1 MQDLLEYA
9 IKKAE
14 KQGASQAEAY
24 FTSGDT
30 LRVGIEKK
38 QVKMSEKKH
47 DAGMS
52 VRVAVKSKNGFSIGF
67 AYLTDLTEKAADAA
81 VKQAFKVASCKK
93 PDPDFKSFPERKPAK
108 SVQKIY
114 DKKVAVI
121 EPDRIVDLAADLIK
135 SIDIDKRI
143 ATIGGGL
150 GVGSVK
156 VALVNSLGVR
166 GEYEKTSYG
175 AYGYVVAKEKDSVG
189 VGGDGYSSCFF
200 NEEKAYVAF
209 KNAQEIG
216 LRQLNP
222 RTVKPQKMDVL
233 LQPEALGFLLASTL
247 IPEVRADNVQKKQSP
262 FVGKLNQ
269 MIASENLTILDDGL
283 IPEAMGSRPFDDE
296 GYPTQTTTVIGK
308 GQLKTFLHNSYT
320 AGKDKVKSTGNAA
333 RTLGIF
339 TDKPKYT
346 AEPIVGPNNFKLQPA
361 KKSVEDKFDGVIK
374 EVKNGIIAKEVI
386 GAHTANAASG
396 EFSVVL
402 DSAFKIEKGEI
413 VYPVKQAMLGGNI
426 IEALKNIALFAD
438 DVKQVGESLIAP
450 TILIKDVRIS
460 G

>member
-1 MQDLLEYA
+1 MQDLLQYA
-9 IKKAE
+9 IKNAE
-14 KQGASQAEAY
+14 KQGASQSEAY
-24 FTSGDT
+24 FISSDT

-38 QVKMSEKKH
+38 QVKMSERKR
-47 DAGMS
+47 DAGMGI
-52 VRVAVKSKNGFSIGF
+52 RVATKSKNGFSIGF
-67 AYLTDLTEKAADAA
+67 AYLTDLTKKAAVAA
-81 VKQAFKVASCKK
+81 VKQALKVASCKK
-93 PDPDFKSFPERKPAK
+93 PDPGFKSFPERKPAK
-108 SVQKIY
+108 SVQRIH
-114 DKKVAVI
+114 DKRIVTI
-121 EPDRIVDLAADLIK
+121 DPDRIVELAADLIK

-150 GVGSVK
+150 GVGSAK
-156 VALVNSLGVR
+156 VVITNSLGVR

-175 AYGYVVAKEKDSVG
+175 AYGYVVAQEKDSVG

-200 NEEKAYVAF
+200 NEEKAYSSF
-209 KNAQEIG
+209 KNAQETA
-216 LRQLNP
+216 LKQLNP
-222 RTVKPQKMDVL
+222 RTVKTQKMDVL
-233 LQPEALGFLLASTL
+233 LQPEALSFLLASTL
-247 IPEVRADNVQKKQSP
+247 IPAVRADNIQKKQSP

-283 IPEAMGSRPFDDE
+283 IPQAMGSRPFDDE
-296 GYPTQTTTVIGK
+296 GSPTQTTTVIDK
-308 GQLKTFLHNSYT
+308 GQLKNFLYDSYT
-320 AGKDKVKSTGNAA
+320 ASKDKVKSTGNAA
-333 RTLGIF
+333 RALGGF

-346 AEPIVGPNNFKLQPA
+346 LEPTVGPNNFKLQPA
-361 KKSVEDKFDGVIK
+361 RKSVEEEFDDVIK

-413 VYPVKQAMLGGNI
+413 VYPVKQAMLGSNI
-426 IEALKNIALFAD
+426 IETLKSIALFAD
-438 DVKQVGESLIAP
+438 DVKQVGESMIAP

>member
-1 MQDLLEYA
+1 MQDLLEYT

-14 KQGASQAEAY
+14 KQGARQAEAY
-24 FTSGDT
+24 LIGGDT

-52 VRVAVKSKNGFSIGF
+52 VRVATKSKNGFSIGF
-67 AYLTDLTEKAADAA
+67 AYLTDLTQKTADAT
-81 VKQAFKVASCKK
+81 VKQALRVASCKK

-108 SVQKIY
+108 SIQRIH
-114 DKKVAVI
+114 DKRIVAI
-121 EPDRIVDLAADLIK
+121 EPDKIVDLATDLIK
-135 SIDIDKRI
+135 SIDVDKRI

-156 VALVNSLGVR
+156 VTIANSLGVR
-166 GEYEKTSYG
+166 GEYEKTSYS

-189 VGGDGYSSCFF
+189 VGGDSYSSCFF
-200 NEEKAYVAF
+200 NEEKAYSSF
-209 KNAQEIG
+209 KNAQETA
-216 LRQLNP
+216 LKQLNP
-222 RTVKPQKMDVL
+222 RTVKTQKMDVL
-233 LQPEALGFLLASTL
+233 LQPEALSYLLVETL
-247 IPEVRADNVQKKQSP
+247 IPEVRADNIQKKQSP

-269 MIASENLTILDDGL
+269 MIASENLTVVDDGL
-283 IPEAMGSRPFDDE
+283 IPQAMGSRPFDDE
-296 GYPTQTTTVIGK
+296 GCPTQTTTVIGK
-308 GQLKTFLHNSYT
+308 GQLKNFLHNSYT

-346 AEPIVGPNNFKLQPA
+346 VEPIVGPNNFKLQPA
-361 KKSVEDKFDGVIK
+361 KKSVEDKFDEVIK

-413 VYPVKQAMLGGNI
+413 VYAVKQAMLGGNVT
-426 IEALKNIALFAD
+426 ELLKSVALFAD

-450 TILIKDVRIS
+450 TILIKDVRVS